1 MGLKLLDNLKNALRD
16 NRQDGQN
23 GDDLYGD
30 DYYGGNAYGDGDGVS
45 DGIGDAGDDAVS
57 LFDSP
62 EEQQSANTGYGGAA
76 PAKPAAGASLRVVK
90 PTSYADGPDIA
101 DKLMDGSTVVLNLEE
116 MNKESAIRLI
126 DFLLG
131 VSHVLDADMK
141 KVSANTIVIA
151 PGGIE
156 ESGEDDSYHA

>member
-1 MGLKLLDNLKNALRD
+1 MEIKLFDNLKNVLKD
-16 NRQDGQN
+16 NREELAQEE
-23 GDDLYGD
+23 DLYGD
-30 DYYGGNAYGDGDGVS
+30 GSYYGDDENGYVEDGF
-45 DGIGDAGDDAVS
+45 AGDEGSA
-57 LFDSP
+57 FDNS
-62 EEQQSANTGYGGAA
+62 EEAQGA
-76 PAKPAAGASLRVVK
+76 PARSGNVTLKVVK

-116 MNKESAIRLI
+116 MNKENAIRLI

-131 VSHVLDADMK
+131 VSHVLEADMK

-156 ESGEDDSYHA
+156 DTSEELRDDGYDNE

>member
-1 MGLKLLDNLKNALRD
+1 MEIKLFDNVKNVLKD
-16 NRQDGQN
+16 NRDELAQE
-23 GDDLYGD
+23 DLYGD
-30 DYYGGNAYGDGDGVS
+30 SSYYGDEEGGFDEDGNAFGEDGSV
-45 DGIGDAGDDAVS
+45 
-57 LFDSP
+57 FDNG
-62 EEQQSANTGYGGAA
+62 EEMQGA
-76 PAKPAAGASLRVVK
+76 PARSGNVTLKVVK
-90 PTSYADGPDIA
+90 PLSYADGPDIA

-131 VSHVLDADMK
+131 VAHVLEADMK

-156 ESGEDDSYHA
+156 EATYESDEDNGDY

>member
-1 MGLKLLDNLKNALRD
+1 MGLKILDNLKKAVKD
-16 NRQDGQN
+16 QGQN
-23 GDDLYGD
+23 LPQEDIYGN
-30 DYYGGNAYGDGDGVS
+30 DYYAGDGYDDDGLGM
-45 DGIGDAGDDAVS
+45 DEGQNNES
-57 LFDSP
+57 LFDSQ
-62 EEQQSANTGYGGAA
+62 EEQTRNVGAPQR
-76 PAKPAAGASLRVVK
+76 PATTLKVIK

-131 VSHVLDADMK
+131 VAHVLEADMK

-151 PGGIE
+151 PGGIDE
-156 ESGEDDSYHA
+156 ADSDDDGSLQNV

>member
-1 MGLKLLDNLKNALRD
+1 MEIKLFDNLKNALKD
-16 NRQDGQN
+16 NRDELAQEE
-23 GDDLYGD
+23 DLYGD
-30 DYYGGNAYGDGDGVS
+30 GSYYGNEESAFDEDGSSFEGEEGV
-45 DGIGDAGDDAVS
+45 
-57 LFDSP
+57 FDNG
-62 EEQQSANTGYGGAA
+62 EEMQGA
-76 PAKPAAGASLRVVK
+76 PARSSNVTLKVVK
-90 PTSYADGPDIA
+90 PLAYADGPDIA

-131 VSHVLDADMK
+131 VAHVLEADMK

-156 ESGEDDSYHA
+156 EATYESDEDNGGYGND

>member
-1 MGLKLLDNLKNALRD
+1 MEIKLFDNLKNVLKD
-16 NRQDGQN
+16 NRDELAQE
-23 GDDLYGD
+23 DLYGD
-30 DYYGGNAYGDGDGVS
+30 SSYYGDEEGAFDGEGNAFDEDGSV
-45 DGIGDAGDDAVS
+45 
-57 LFDSP
+57 FDNS
-62 EEQQSANTGYGGAA
+62 EEMQGA
-76 PAKPAAGASLRVVK
+76 PARSGNVTLKVVK
-90 PTSYADGPDIA
+90 PLSYADGPDIA

-131 VSHVLDADMK
+131 VAHVLEADMK

-156 ESGEDDSYHA
+156 EATYESDEDNGDY

>member
-1 MGLKLLDNLKNALRD
+1 MEIKLFDNLKSALKD
-16 NRQDGQN
+16 NRDELAEEE
-23 GDDLYGD
+23 DLYGD
-30 DYYGGNAYGDGDGVS
+30 GSYYGDDESAFDDENAFTDEES
-45 DGIGDAGDDAVS
+45 E
-57 LFDSP
+57 LFDNN
-62 EEQQSANTGYGGAA
+62 EEMPAA
-76 PAKPAAGASLRVVK
+76 PARSGNVTLKVVK
-90 PTSYADGPDIA
+90 PTAYSDGPDIA

-131 VSHVLDADMK
+131 VSHVLEADMK

-156 ESGEDDSYHA
+156 EAIDEPEDDDGYDNE

>member
-1 MGLKLLDNLKNALRD
+1 MEIKLFDNLKNVLKD
-16 NRQDGQN
+16 NRDELAQEEDM
-23 GDDLYGD
+23 YGD
-30 DYYGGNAYGDGDGVS
+30 NYYGEEEGSFDGEGNAF
-45 DGIGDAGDDAVS
+45 DDEGAV
-57 LFDSP
+57 FDNA
-62 EEQQSANTGYGGAA
+62 EEMQGA
-76 PAKPAAGASLRVVK
+76 PARSGNVTLKVVK
-90 PTSYADGPDIA
+90 PLAYADGPDIA

-131 VSHVLDADMK
+131 VAHVLEADMK

-156 ESGEDDSYHA
+156 EATYESDEDNGGYGND

>member
-1 MGLKLLDNLKNALRD
+1 MEIKLFDNLKNVLKD
-16 NRQDGQN
+16 NRDELAQEE
-23 GDDLYGD
+23 DLYGD
-30 DYYGGNAYGDGDGVS
+30 GSYYGDEEGAFDEEGNAFGEEGS
-45 DGIGDAGDDAVS
+45 A
-57 LFDSP
+57 FDNG
-62 EEQQSANTGYGGAA
+62 EEMQGA
-76 PAKPAAGASLRVVK
+76 PARSGNVTLKVVK
-90 PTSYADGPDIA
+90 PQSYADGPDIA

-131 VSHVLDADMK
+131 VAHVLEADMK

-156 ESGEDDSYHA
+156 EATYESDEDNGDY

>member
-1 MGLKLLDNLKNALRD
+1 MEIKLFENLKNVLKD
-16 NRQDGQN
+16 NREELAQEEDMY
-23 GDDLYGD
+23 GDSSYYGD
-30 DYYGGNAYGDGDGVS
+30 D
-45 DGIGDAGDDAVS
+45 
-57 LFDSP
+57 
-62 EEQQSANTGYGGAA
+62 ETGYGEEGGFVDEEGSSFDNSEETGGA
-76 PAKPAAGASLRVVK
+76 PARSGNVTLKVVK

-116 MNKESAIRLI
+116 MNKEHAIRLI

-131 VSHVLDADMK
+131 VAHVLEADMK

-156 ESGEDDSYHA
+156 DTSDEARDNGYDNE